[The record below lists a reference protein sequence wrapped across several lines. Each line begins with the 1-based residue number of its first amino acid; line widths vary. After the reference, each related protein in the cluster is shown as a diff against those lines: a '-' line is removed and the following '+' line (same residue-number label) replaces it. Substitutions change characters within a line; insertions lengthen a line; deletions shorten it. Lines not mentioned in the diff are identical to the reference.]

1 MSLEEIVTP
10 LTTLWKFDYES
21 NIKALRSLYETAKKE
36 QWNAATDIPWELEIN
51 KEGVGDILDPTGER
65 FPKYDFVKALS
76 DEKREQFAARR
87 SAWTLS
93 QFLHGEQGALLCCG
107 QLIEAVPDIDGK
119 LYAATQVVDEAR
131 HVEVFHRYITR
142 LDQVY
147 SIEPSLHKVLNAIL
161 QADLWQMKCVG
172 MQVITESLAM
182 GTFKSMKENT
192 QDDLLRNVVELTAQD
207 EARHVSYGLIYMKEE
222 LPRMSD
228 PDRERVEDFALGAV
242 RLLVGGGGDTETT
255 GGGGILSSRKLV
267 YTEVGID
274 YDEAMKEIGAK
285 ANDPE
290 FANSGPRMFD
300 DHVVPQLQ
308 RVGLVTDRV
317 APGYRELGFDV

>member
-1 MSLEEIVTP
+1 MSLESIVT
-10 LTTLWKFDYES
+10 TLKTHWKFDYET
-21 NIKALRSLYETAKKE
+21 NVNALRDLYEKAKKE
-36 QWNAATDIPWELEIN
+36 QWNAAVDIPWDLEIN
-51 KEGVGDILDPTGER
+51 KEGVGDILDPSGER
-65 FPKYDFVKALS
+65 FPRYDFVKALS
-76 DEKREQFAARR
+76 NEAREQFAARR

-107 QLIEAVPDIDGK
+107 QLVEAVPDIDGK

-147 SIEPSLHKVLNAIL
+147 TIEPSLHAVLNAIL
-161 QADLWQMKCVG
+161 EADLWQMKCVG

-192 QDDLLRNVVELTAQD
+192 RDDLLRNVVELTAQD

-242 RLLVGGGGDTETT
+242 RMLTTGGGGAADSK
-255 GGGGILSSRKLV
+255 GGGILSSRQAV

-274 YDEAMKEIGAK
+274 YDAAMQEIGEK

-290 FANSGPRMFD
+290 FANTGPRMFD